1 MKINLN
7 QFLKPTNEIN
17 LELLENIDYN
27 DMLFCVA
34 KSLIE
39 YRNYYNYNQEK
50 IAEIL
55 GVSQVMVSKIES
67 GKYNLSIKSLVNIW
81 NKLST
86 KEYNFSKK
94 ILEEMLKKSNY
105 NYDIRFNYDIYI
117 TNSIENKYQDI
128 INFNTSFKNSE
139 KVYHKYEKKID
150 QECKREYQP
159 VAI

>member
-1 MKINLN
+1 MINLKISLN
-7 QFLKPTNEIN
+7 QFLKSTNEIN

-39 YRNYYNYNQEK
+39 YRNYYNYSQEQ

-55 GVSQVMVSKIES
+55 EVSQVMVSKIES

-94 ILEEMLKKSNY
+94 ILEEMLKKSSD
-105 NYDIRFNYDIYI
+105 NYDIRFKHDI
-117 TNSIENKYQDI
+117 TAD
-128 INFNTSFKNSE
+128 
-139 KVYHKYEKKID
+139 
-150 QECKREYQP
+150 
-159 VAI
+159 